1 MPFVRNKKTF
11 QLDEISDE
19 QAAQL
24 REMGKTV
31 YATQR
36 EAMAPTPQV
45 GEWQRMAPGRMP
57 QEAAPPAQG
66 KSVLE
71 VLFPRNQASQR
82 AGRGALA
89 GNVETA
95 KDIVT
100 LPFRTAAGVGSYL
113 GTLGSEAMDGG
124 LASPQAFAQAKRIAQ
139 SQAAQDMA
147 APGADI
153 DYPGWARGFV
163 APSQDPVAGALS
175 ILPLGKPIGALAGRL
190 GSVAAQG
197 GRLAPAASMGAEA
210 LQSPV
215 GQGLGIGATAAGIGL
230 GANALDRAVTPGQ
243 AALNVSPDEIRNAA
257 LQTALGGASGGILGQ
272 ATRMATNGRSWLGE
286 TVPRWLEKKAGKM
299 VRASIK
305 PNGLE
310 EQLAVEKALVEDR
323 LLPKLVDNL
332 TFTPGQIAEN
342 YYGITKPISQKI
354 GVALAEADK
363 AGPIYS
369 SAQAIQASRD
379 AIANAIRG
387 GRARAT
393 PQQEAAILQNIED
406 ATQNHIPR
414 ALGPWPPG
422 QVEEAP
428 MIASQAYGAKKINQ
442 DWGFDKRNTDPMLPQ
457 KARAEAALGL
467 ARNFNEQLEDFAP
480 AVKVLDR
487 ELAPYSA
494 IRDAM
499 ETAAGPR
506 SNRNFLGPTFWMSA
520 AQTSGARQAWNVA
533 QKLRAM
539 NGMQSSL
546 PATLA
551 AYLTDALQ
559 QPLTS
564 QPQQPRRPDD
574 QR

>member
-1 MPFVRNKKTF
+1 MPFARKNSGELVEV
-11 QLDEISDE
+11 DED

-24 REMGKTV
+24 TAAGKTV
-31 YATQR
+31 YATKR

-57 QEAAPPAQG
+57 QEAAPAQG
-66 KSVLE
+66 RSVLE
-71 VLFPRNQASQR
+71 VLFPRQQASQR

-95 KDIVT
+95 KDLAT

-139 SQAAQDMA
+139 GQAAQDMA
-147 APGADI
+147 TPGADI

-257 LQTALGGASGGILGQ
+257 LVTALGGGMGAAGAGVSRAAGALAPRIESS
-272 ATRMATNGRSWLGE
+272 AGRWI
-286 TVPRWLEKKAGKM
+286 RKA
-299 VRASIK
+299 IK
-305 PNGLE
+305 PNGLDAQQALE
-310 EQLAVEKALVEDR
+310 SALVDDR
-323 LLPKLVDNL
+323 LLPELVGNR
-332 TFTPGQIAEN
+332 TITPGGIAERFQA
-342 YYGITKPISQKI
+342 KSDAISNQI
-354 GVALAEADK
+354 GPALAEADK

-369 SAQAIQASRD
+369 SAQALEAGRNALKGALRGKKIIITPRQSE
-379 AIANAIRG
+379 AIINNMTESVQNQ
-387 GRARAT
+387 T
-393 PQQEAAILQNIED
+393 PPAY
-406 ATQNHIPR
+406 
-414 ALGPWPPG
+414 GPWQPG
-422 QVEEAP
+422 RISEAP
-428 MIASQAYGAKKINQ
+428 LTASEAYATKKALQ
-442 DWGFDKRNTDPMLPQ
+442 DWGYNRLDVDPLLPSRG
-457 KARAEAALGL
+457 RAEAAIG
-467 ARNFNEQLEDFAP
+467 ASRNINDQLWESAP
-480 AVKVLDR
+480 AVKELDR
-487 ELAPYSA
+487 QLAPYSS
-494 IRDAM
+494 IRDVM

-506 SNRNFLGPTFWMSA
+506 ENRFIGFPAFLA
-520 AQTSGARQAWNVA
+520 AAGHISGARQAWNTA
-533 QKLRAM
+533 QALRAAS
-539 NGMQSSL
+539 NLQ
-546 PATLA
+546 PAVPASTAVYLA
-551 AYLTDALQ
+551 QALQ
-559 QPLTS
+559 RRNT
-564 QPQQPRRPDD
+564 PQE
-574 QR
+574 

>member
-1 MPFVRNKKTF
+1 MPFVRTRSG
-11 QLDEISDE
+11 QLLEVGDDQVPELT
-19 QAAQL
+19 AA
-24 REMGKTV
+24 GKTV

-57 QEAAPPAQG
+57 QEAAPAQG

-95 KDIVT
+95 KDIAT

-124 LASPQAFAQAKRIAQ
+124 LASPQAFDQAKRVALR
-139 SQAAQDMA
+139 QAVKDVA

-175 ILPLGKPIGALAGRL
+175 LLPLGKPLGALAGRL

-197 GRLAPAASMGAEA
+197 GRLAPAAAGGAAA
-210 LQSPV
+210 LESPI

-243 AALNVSPDEIRNAA
+243 AVADVSPDEIRNAA
-257 LQTALGGASGGILGQ
+257 LVTALGGGMGAAGAGVSRAAGALAPRIESS
-272 ATRMATNGRSWLGE
+272 AGRWI
-286 TVPRWLEKKAGKM
+286 RKA
-299 VRASIK
+299 IK
-305 PNGLE
+305 PNGLDAQQALE
-310 EQLAVEKALVEDR
+310 SALVDDR
-323 LLPKLVDNL
+323 LLPELVGNR
-332 TFTPGQIAEN
+332 TITPGGIAERFQA
-342 YYGITKPISQKI
+342 KSDAISNQI
-354 GVALAEADK
+354 GPALAEADK

-379 AIANAIRG
+379 ALADAIR
-387 GRARAT
+387 RVTARAT
-393 PQQEAAILQNIED
+393 PQQEAAILRNIEE
-406 ATQNHIPR
+406 ATQNRRPR
-414 ALGPWPPG
+414 ALGPWLPG
-422 QVEEAP
+422 QIEEAP
-428 MIASQAYGAKKINQ
+428 MLASEAYNTKKINQ
-442 DWGFDKRNTDPMLPQ
+442 DWARDKRNTDPMLPQ

-467 ARNFNEQLEDFAP
+467 SRNLNAQLWESAP
-480 AVKVLDR
+480 AVKELDR
-487 ELAPYSA
+487 QLAPYSA
-494 IRDAM
+494 IRDVM

-506 SNRNFLGPTFWMSA
+506 ENRFIGFPAFLA
-520 AQTSGARQAWNVA
+520 AAGHISGARQAWNTA
-533 QKLRAM
+533 QALRAAS
-539 NGMQSSL
+539 NLQ
-546 PATLA
+546 PAAPASTAVYLA
-551 AYLTDALQ
+551 QALQ
-559 QPLTS
+559 RRNT
-564 QPQQPRRPDD
+564 PQE
-574 QR
+574 